1 MEEGRVKGQEG
12 AAVLAPPTPS
22 SSIPSAGQT
31 LQAGG
36 TQANVSEGFALNPVS
51 LYSLPSVFP
60 LLWEPGGKAA
70 SVIAPVNRSAEE
82 VMLELSLRPV
92 LVGRE
97 GHPCRREHKGSGR
110 KRLVCLGK
118 SRH

>member
-1 MEEGRVKGQEG
+1 MWKKAELKDRKGP
-12 AAVLAPPTPS
+12 LFSPPATPA

-60 LLWEPGGKAA
+60 LL
-70 SVIAPVNRSAEE
+70 
-82 VMLELSLRPV
+82 
-92 LVGRE
+92 
-97 GHPCRREHKGSGR
+97 
-110 KRLVCLGK
+110 
-118 SRH
+118 